1 LPSGDF
7 RHTRDMSAATINRF
21 ARAVLLGPDVLA
33 RAAVSRV
40 ETVEEQW
47 ILRQPRRVRESYVR
61 DVLDA
66 PGDDTLLGELWMLRQ
81 SDSVR
86 ESYCRVVLEP
96 RLDA

>member
-1 LPSGDF
+1 MPSGDF
-7 RHTRDMSAATINRF
+7 RHTRPMSAATVNRF

-40 ETVEEQW
+40 ETIEERW
-47 ILRQPRRVRESYVR
+47 MLRQPRRVRESYVR

-66 PGDDTLLGELWMLRQ
+66 PGDDALLGELWMLRQ
-81 SDSVR
+81 SDNVR
-86 ESYCRVVLEP
+86 ESYCRTVLEP

>member
-1 LPSGDF
+1 MPSGDF
-7 RHTRDMSAATINRF
+7 RHTRLMSAATVNRF

-40 ETVEEQW
+40 ESIEERW
-47 ILRQPRRVRESYVR
+47 MLRQPRRVRESYVR

-81 SDSVR
+81 SDNVR
-86 ESYCRVVLEP
+86 ESYCRTVLEP
-96 RLDA
+96 RLDP